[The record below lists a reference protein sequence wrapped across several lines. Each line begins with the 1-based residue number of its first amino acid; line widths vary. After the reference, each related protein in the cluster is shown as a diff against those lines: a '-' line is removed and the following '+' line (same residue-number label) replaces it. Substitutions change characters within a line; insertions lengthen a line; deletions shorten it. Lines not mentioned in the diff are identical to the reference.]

1 MDETVVKA
9 VREVVSIDQDQ
20 YKAFV
25 KERFQERTKPITE
38 AIKKNQLPLFKQQPQ
53 KNQTKDKQKVAAL
66 KSDCALF
73 SRLYIACQ
81 SRDGNLEEFFKHE
94 NQPFPPTLAQ
104 AGKIREGQRSDL
116 VKCMEKLVEKKIDTP
131 QVEATIIDGA
141 VIVQMLNPGMAA
153 TFKEY
158 ADFVFKPYIL
168 KQLEAV
174 HRVDVVWDVYRADS
188 LKSTAR
194 ERRGTGTRR
203 RVASSSK
210 LPKNCKS
217 FLHVSDNK
225 IKLFLFLA
233 KKLQAIDIE
242 GKEVYTTYGEVV
254 LSSQPTEMMGCSHEE
269 ADTRLVLHAY
279 HASQSGYRKIL
290 IRTVDTDVVVL
301 AVSRVQDLSVDEI
314 WIAFGTG
321 KHFRYLPIHSIAEQL
336 GPQRSKDLPMFHSI
350 IGCDTVSFFSRR
362 GKTSAWD
369 SWNVFPQI
377 TDTFSMLA

>member
-1 MDETVVKA
+1 
-9 VREVVSIDQDQ
+9 
-20 YKAFV
+20 
-25 KERFQERTKPITE
+25 
-38 AIKKNQLPLFKQQPQ
+38 
-53 KNQTKDKQKVAAL
+53 
-66 KSDCALF
+66 
-73 SRLYIACQ
+73 
-81 SRDGNLEEFFKHE
+81 
-94 NQPFPPTLAQ
+94 
-104 AGKIREGQRSDL
+104 
-116 VKCMEKLVEKKIDTP
+116 MEKLIEKKIDTP

-174 HRVDVVWDVYRADS
+174 QRVDVVWDVYRADS

-203 RVASSSK
+203 RVASSSE
-210 LPKNCKS
+210 LPKNWKS

-233 KKLQAIDIE
+233 KELHAIDIE

-290 IRTVDTDVVVL
+290 LRTVDTDVVVL

-336 GPQRSKDLPMFHSI
+336 EPQRSKALPMFHSI
-350 IGCDTVSFFSRR
+350 TGCDTVSFFSGR
-362 GKTSAWD
+362 GKTSVWD
-369 SWNVFPQI
+369 P
-377 TDTFSMLA
+377 